1 MFFGW
6 AGKGGSSF
14 GKVVALE
21 TFFKKRKG
29 RGNFTEVKPILFWGK
44 LFHFGSILFASP
56 F

>member
-6 AGKGGSSF
+6 AGKG
-14 GKVVALE
+14 ARLLE
-21 TFFKKRKG
+21 RLWRWKHFSKKRKG